1 VVALETLG
9 VEEDVARWFEKQPNT
24 IEGGWF
30 LAHADDGVIWGQKRG
45 DRLLLSN
52 AFFPTV
58 SPPLRAVT
66 LQQARLFGEHT
77 EIRLWRN
84 GGSFSACRLED
95 FSDSAAE
102 AFNEEY
108 LLWGDHVQDRKNAF
122 SLMADGTQGLLHAV
136 PLDVACSSL
145 SIRNRKHP
153 LRLTLRHYLSS
164 DADGRVHISL
174 GRLVNLVQV

>member
-1 VVALETLG
+1 MG
-9 VEEDVARWFEKQPNT
+9 
-24 IEGGWF
+24 GGWF

-58 SPPLRAVT
+58 SPPLRATT
-66 LQQARLFGEHT
+66 LQQARLFGEHA

-84 GGSFSACRLED
+84 RGSFSSCRLDD

-102 AFNEEY
+102 AFDEEY

-122 SLMADGTQGLLHAV
+122 SLMADGDQGLLHAV
-136 PLDVACSSL
+136 PLDVAGSPLTSN
-145 SIRNRKHP
+145 NRKHP

-164 DADGRVHISL
+164 DPDGRVHISL
-174 GRLVNLVQV
+174 SRLVNLIQA